1 MKKLLAMVLVL
12 GCLCLLAP
20 ANAAAEGPDKA
31 FNWEDYT
38 LDELLEIREGL
49 SSVIA
54 EKQREYAIEH
64 GDRKILMPAEEQVY
78 VGGTLKLAPEIEKV
92 VETAPDITK
101 LVWKSSDET
110 VATVS
115 AAGDVR
121 GVSKGEAIITCSA
134 DDNEYIFAE
143 CKVNAVLPVTAV
155 AFSENVTTALLFEG
169 KDNGLQLSAVVSPED
184 AFCQDVEWISSN
196 EDIASVDEKGY
207 VTLKQPGNVT
217 ITLRSLD
224 SFSPTRKEAR
234 LALAV
239 KQAASSIALDQSS
252 VVMNKGS
259 ALTLRPN
266 VLPENTST
274 KTVTWESSAPEIVTV
289 NNGQLRAVACGKATV
304 TCTAADGSGVTASCE
319 VEVIQMVTNIR
330 ILDVKQPQTLDM
342 NGSMKLKT
350 EITPADATNKKLTWS
365 SADSRVVTVS
375 DSGEIKAVGGGTVVI
390 TCTAADGSEKK
401 ASATVFVPSIAVKN
415 DSYTVTS
422 KDGLSFDVEFYGKR
436 GDFNITPTSTAYF
449 TVSVGSSGNTHSIKI
464 IPLRAGKAAITLQ
477 DKADAKNN
485 RTISIT
491 IDHSAVYDKVSYPQ
505 ANYADILR
513 NPYAYKGDTF
523 SIYGKVLQVDSSWGQ
538 TVARVGTG
546 GYGYYDNVFYVTMP
560 GSSMDVKVI
569 EDDMITIYGECTGTK
584 TYTTI
589 FGASITIPSMTA
601 EKVILGR
608 GN

>member
-1 MKKLLAMVLVL
+1 MKKLLAILLVL
-12 GCLCLLAP
+12 CCLCILAP
-20 ANAAAEGPDKA
+20 VSALAEGTDD

-38 LDELLEIREGL
+38 LDELLAIREGL

-78 VGGTLKLAPEIEKV
+78 VGGTLKLTPEVEKV
-92 VETAPDITK
+92 LEDAPDSTK
-101 LVWKSSDET
+101 LVWTSSDT
-110 VATVS
+110 AVATVS

-121 GVSKGEAIITCSA
+121 GVSKGEAVITCTA
-134 DDNEYIFAE
+134 EDNEYIFAE
-143 CKVNAVLPVTAV
+143 CRVNAVLPVTAV
-155 AFSENVTTALLFEG
+155 AFEENITTALLFEG
-169 KDNGLQLSAVVSPED
+169 KDNGLQLGAVVSPED

-224 SFSPTRKEAR
+224 SFSPARKEAR

-239 KQAASSIALDQSS
+239 KQAASSITLDQSS

-259 ALTLRPN
+259 ALALRPT

-289 NNGQLRAVACGKATV
+289 NNGQLHAVACGKATI
-304 TCTAADGSGVTASCE
+304 TCTAADGSGVKASCE

-330 ILDVKQPQTLDM
+330 VLDVKNPQTLDM
-342 NGSMKLKT
+342 NGSILLRT
-350 EITPADATNKKLTWS
+350 EITPADATNKKLTWES
-365 SADSRVVTVS
+365 SDPSVVTVS
-375 DSGEIKAVGGGTVVI
+375 DTGKIQAVGGGTAVI
-390 TCTAADGSEKK
+390 TCTAADGSGKK
-401 ASATVFVPSIAVKN
+401 ASATVFVPSIAVKQ
-415 DSYTVTS
+415 DLYTVTS
-422 KDGLSFDVEFYGKR
+422 KDGKSFDVEFYGKA
-436 GDFNITPTSTAYF
+436 GNFNITPASTAYF
-449 TVSVGSSGNTHSIKI
+449 NVSHSHSGNKYTIKI
-464 IPLRAGKAAITLQ
+464 TPLRAGKASITLQ

-491 IDHSAVYDKVSYPQ
+491 IDHSAVYDATSYPK

-513 NPYAYKGDTF
+513 NPYAYKGENY
-523 SIYGKVLQVDSSWGQ
+523 SIYGKVLQVDTSWGQ

-560 GSSMDVKVI
+560 ASSMDVKII
-569 EDDMITIYGECTGTK
+569 EDDLITIYGECTGTK

-601 EKVILGR
+601 EKVMLGR